1 MLSVCDV
8 MHSHSEQ
15 NREERERERE
25 RERVRE
31 REIASILGGRGKEIS
46 EEKRDESRRGMR

>member
-15 NREERERERE
+15 NREERERE

-46 EEKRDESRRGMR
+46 EEKRDESRRGM